1 MKIIYIA
8 ISLLLLSGAAAT
20 MSCEAHGGG
29 HGGGAAHIAPSHSTF
44 YANGSAA
51 NPMSGPLP
59 SGSNG
64 YAYRPVGA
72 GYFGRRWRGGG
83 YAYGQGLNAAYND
96 SGYHPTY
103 KPVDNSFDEWNRAE
117 LKHLRAL
124 PTSAFVK
131 EYHWSPSAPQSNSQ
145 LAGKTGSLI
154 H

>member
-1 MKIIYIA
+1 MRKLFIA
-8 ISLLLLSGAAAT
+8 ISLISLSSMLANL
-20 MSCEAHGGG
+20 SCEARGGG
-29 HGGGAAHIAPSHSTF
+29 HGGGGHMAAAAPVF

-51 NPMSGPLP
+51 NPGRGPQP

-72 GYFGRRWRGGG
+72 GYWGRRGGRGYGG
-83 YAYGQGLNAAYND
+83 YGFNNAAYND
-96 SGYHPTY
+96 GGYHPTY

-117 LKHLRAL
+117 IKHLASL

-131 EYHWSPSAPQSNSQ
+131 NYHWAPSPQAPSQ
-145 LAGKTGSLI
+145 VAAKNNLPT